1 MIGSFDRGM
10 RPRGPLPIQ
19 APSGADFRIPPPQV
33 LGPQAE
39 QPLKTGRAVDA
50 ASPFAGLDRAPTMT
64 EITLGSVALMVLAVI
79 FLFVRQGVRVSLVN
93 RRATLDAAA
102 GASWTLFAAL
112 MVTATVLIG
121 ATVGRFWQAWAGLTV
136 AFALCAILFAAALA
150 LILRAPDR
158 RR

>member
-1 MIGSFDRGM
+1 
-10 RPRGPLPIQ
+10 
-19 APSGADFRIPPPQV
+19 
-33 LGPQAE
+33 
-39 QPLKTGRAVDA
+39 
-50 ASPFAGLDRAPTMT
+50 MT